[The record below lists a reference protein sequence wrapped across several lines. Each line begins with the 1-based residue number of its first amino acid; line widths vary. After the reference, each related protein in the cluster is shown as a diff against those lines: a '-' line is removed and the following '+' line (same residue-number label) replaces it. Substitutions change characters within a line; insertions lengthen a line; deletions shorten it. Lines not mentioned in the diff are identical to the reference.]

1 MDITIT
7 EYELELFIDLIK
19 YKISKLENEI
29 SEIRIK
35 QLELN
40 QFRRRTINKSMEID
54 RLSLKLN
61 NLKQKLFEYKS
72 EQLRRE
78 VFEID

>member
-29 SEIRIK
+29 SKIRLE
-35 QLELN
+35 QLELKKS
-40 QFRRRTINKSMEID
+40 RRRTLDKQMEID
-54 RLSLKLN
+54 RLSFKLN
-61 NLKQKLFEYKS
+61 DLREKLFEYKS